1 MSDEQRL
8 SEALREV
15 PVEDAG
21 ARARAL
27 RVVAAAYRE
36 REPQPARRA
45 WVPVVALASCVLA
58 AAIALAAVDEPGD
71 AVARWVRSVLG
82 VTGHEDAR
90 PALVRVPG
98 GGRLLASTGGGA
110 WVVGADGARRRL
122 GGYDGASWS
131 PHGRFAVVWRGR
143 ELSAVEPDGS
153 VRWVL
158 PAPARIR
165 VARWNEVDGYRIAYI
180 AGRDLR
186 IVAGNGFDD
195 RRLGRAH
202 PRVAPAWRPD
212 LEHVVAY
219 ADARARVRVIAVDS
233 GRELWRTGALRGL
246 RELAWSPGG
255 RRLLAATERRLVLYS
270 RSGRRLWSRALPA
283 GLVATDV
290 AWAPRGGRLAI
301 VRRGARRSDVTLLD
315 RGGRS
320 RNLFTG
326 PGRFGAVAWSPTG
339 RRLLVPWPEADQWL
353 FLAAG
358 SGRTTAVANIARQFA
373 GGPGRRAFA
382 HTVEWCCPP

>member
-1 MSDEQRL
+1 VNGEQRL
-8 SEALREV
+8 REALRDA
-15 PVEDAG
+15 PLEDAG

-36 REPQPARRA
+36 REPHPARRA
-45 WVPVVALASCVLA
+45 WIPAVALATCVLA
-58 AAIALAAVDEPGD
+58 AGIAVAAVSEPGD

-82 VTGHEDAR
+82 VSGHEDAR

-98 GGRLLASTGGGA
+98 GGRLLASTAGGA
-110 WVVGADGARRRL
+110 WVVSADGSRRRL

-131 PHGRFAVVWRGR
+131 PHGLFVVVWRGR
-143 ELSAVEPDGS
+143 ELKAVEPDGS
-153 VRWVL
+153 VRWAL

-165 VARWNEVDGYRIAYI
+165 VARWGKVDGFRIAYV
-180 AGRDLR
+180 AGRQLR
-186 IVAGNGFDD
+186 IVNGTGSDD

-202 PRVAPAWRPD
+202 RRVAPDWRPD
-212 LEHVVAY
+212 DQHVVTY
-219 ADARARVRVIAVDS
+219 ADARARVRVVAVDS
-233 GRELWRTGALRGL
+233 GRELWRTGTLRGV

-255 RRLLAATERRLVLYS
+255 RRLLAATSRRLVLYS

-283 GLVATDV
+283 GLVAEDV
-290 AWAPRGGRLAI
+290 AWAPRGGRLAV

-315 RGGRS
+315 RRGRS

-353 FLAAG
+353 FLAA
-358 SGRTTAVANIARQFA
+358 SNGRTSAVGNIARQFA

-382 HTVEWCCPP
+382 HTVEWCCAR